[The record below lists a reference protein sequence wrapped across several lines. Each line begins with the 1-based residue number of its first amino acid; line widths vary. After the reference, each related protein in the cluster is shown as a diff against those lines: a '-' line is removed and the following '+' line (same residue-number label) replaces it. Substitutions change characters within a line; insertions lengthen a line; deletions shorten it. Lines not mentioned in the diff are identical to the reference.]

1 MNIFDKN
8 NSLIDSSSFSELK
21 LKGQIFSDRL
31 HKHLYATD
39 ASVYREIPQ
48 AIAYPKDSSDVIKLI
63 KFAKAKCTNLIFRTA
78 GTSLAG
84 QCVGNGILVDVSKYF
99 TKISNF
105 NEKRKTVT
113 VQPGVIRD
121 DLNAFLRPYNLQF
134 GPNTSTSNRCMI
146 GGMIGNNSS
155 GTTSIKY
162 GVTRDKVESLSCIL
176 DDGSRIQLQ
185 PLTKNQFQEKLK
197 LNSREGDLYRK
208 MHELLSDKSLQKAVK
223 NDFPKPEIHRRNTG
237 YALDALLESELY
249 SESNQQFNLAKLI
262 CGSEG
267 TLAFVES
274 ITLNLDALPPEHSVM
289 VVAHFQTITDC
300 LNAVKPVMQLPLFTC
315 EMMDKTILDCTKSS
329 LKYKDYRFFLN
340 GDPQAILMLELRSN
354 TKESLKDLKLK
365 LQRVLKTETNSYF
378 DSVVHA
384 EAIFKVLEL
393 RKAGL
398 GLLANISKDTKA
410 VACIEDTAVTLD
422 DFSQYMTDFELIM
435 RKFKQSAV
443 YYAHAG
449 AGELHLR
456 PRLNLKTTQGV
467 ADFKAITAEVAHLVK
482 SYKGSFSGEHGDG
495 IVRSNF
501 IELLVGSKC
510 YEALKSVKNIFDSEQ
525 IFNPGKIINP
535 KPIDKNL
542 RYEAGRV
549 EPDLDTILDFSP
561 EGGILKAAENCNGSG
576 DCRVSTQANQAM
588 CPSYQATT
596 NEKDTTRARANA
608 LREFLT
614 HPKNP
619 KNAFNQTELKQVF
632 DLCISCKACKKECP
646 SNVDVAS
653 FKAEFLQ
660 HYYQNNSRPL
670 ADYLLAN
677 LLLFYK
683 YLPPKFYNFIVNN
696 KYSLSILKHISKIH
710 NQRSLPNLSKQ
721 SLQKHIKNNFSQL
734 TSAKT
739 PQKTVYF
746 FVDEFTNFLD
756 ASIGKDAINLLSKLN
771 YNVKLIQNIESGR
784 ALISKGFLKRAKKIA
799 SDNVKFLSELIS
811 AETPLLGIEPSA
823 ILSFRDEYLRLNNHD
838 QASTELAQ
846 HTYLIEE
853 FLANEFKLGNISSS
867 QFTSDSVRLKIHTH
881 CHQKAL
887 SNSKFTFDVLNIPE
901 NYHPT
906 LITSGCCGMAGS
918 FGYEKEHYE
927 TSQSIGE
934 LFLFPSIRK
943 TPKETIIVANGTSC
957 RHQIKDALQ
966 RSAKHPVSVLY
977 EALIDC

>member
-1 MNIFDKN
+1 MNIFDKII
-8 NSLIDSSSFSELK
+8 SLIESYSFSELK
-21 LKGQIFSDRL
+21 LKGQLFTDRL

-63 KFAKAKCTNLIFRTA
+63 NFAKTKHTNLIFRTA

-84 QCVGNGILVDVSKYF
+84 QCVGNGIIVDVSKYF
-99 TKISNF
+99 TKIIDF
-105 NEKRKTVT
+105 NEKKKTIT

-146 GGMIGNNSS
+146 GGMVGNNSS

-162 GVTRDKVESLSCIL
+162 GVTRDKVEALSCIL
-176 DDGSRIQLQ
+176 DDGSRIELKS
-185 PLTKNQFQEKLK
+185 LTKHQFQEKLK
-197 LNSREGDLYRK
+197 LNSREGDLYRRI
-208 MHELLSDKSLQKAVK
+208 HQLLSNESLQKAVK
-223 NDFPKPEIHRRNTG
+223 DNFPKPEIHRRNTG
-237 YALDALLESELY
+237 YALDALLETELY
-249 SESNQQFNLAKLI
+249 SESSQQFNLAKLI

-267 TLAFVES
+267 TLAFIES
-274 ITLNLDALPPEHSVM
+274 ITLNLDQLPPKHSVM
-289 VVAHFQTITDC
+289 IVAHFNTIIDC
-300 LNAVKPVMQLPLFTC
+300 LNAVKPVMDLPLYTC

-329 LKYKDYRFFLN
+329 LKYKDYRFFLK
-340 GDPQAILMLELRSN
+340 GDPKAILMMELRSD
-354 TKESLKDLKLK
+354 TLERLKQLKLE
-365 LQRVLKTETNSYF
+365 LFEILKTKTNSYYN
-378 DSVVHA
+378 SLVN
-384 EAIFKVLEL
+384 EASIFKVLEL

-410 VACIEDTAVTLD
+410 VACIEDTAVSLEDFAQYMD
-422 DFSQYMTDFELIM
+422 DFESIM
-435 RKFKQSAV
+435 KRFKQSAV

-456 PRLNLKTTQGV
+456 PRLNLKTSQGV
-467 ADFKAITAEVAHLVK
+467 ADFKAITHEVAHLVK
-482 SYKGSFSGEHGDG
+482 AYKGSFSGEHGDG

-501 IELLVGSKC
+501 TELLVGDVC
-510 YEALKSVKNIFDSEQ
+510 YLAFNSLKTIFDSDQ
-525 IFNPGKIINP
+525 VFNPGKIVNP

-542 RYEAGRV
+542 RYKTERT
-549 EPDLDTILDFSP
+549 EPDFDTILDFSP

-614 HPKNP
+614 HPTP
-619 KNAFNQTELKQVF
+619 SKNAFNQTELKQVF
-632 DLCISCKACKKECP
+632 DLCVSCKACKKECP

-660 HYYQNNSRPL
+660 HYYKSNSRPL

-677 LLLFYK
+677 LSLFYK
-683 YLPPKFYNFIVNN
+683 YLPPTFYNAIVKN
-696 KYSLSILKHISKIH
+696 KYLSLGLKSISKIH
-710 NQRSLPNLSKQ
+710 VKRNLPELSKQ
-721 SLQKHIKNNFSQL
+721 SLHTIIKNNFNTLS
-734 TSAKT
+734 SKKT
-739 PQKTVYF
+739 TQKTVYLF
-746 FVDEFTNFLD
+746 IDEFTNFID
-756 ASIGKDAINLLSKLN
+756 ASIGEDAINLLRKLN
-771 YNVKLIQNIESGR
+771 YDVKFVQQLESGR
-784 ALISKGFLKRAKKIA
+784 ALISKGFLNRAQKIA
-799 SDNVKFLSELIS
+799 KSNVKLLSEIIS
-811 AETPLLGIEPSA
+811 AETPLIGIEPSA
-823 ILSFRDEYLRLNNHD
+823 ILSFRDEYLRLNHHN
-838 QASTELAQ
+838 QASTELAK

-853 FLANEFKLGNISSS
+853 FIANEFKLGHIKSS
-867 QFTSDSVRLKIHTH
+867 QFTSNSLRLKIHTH

-887 SNSKFTFDVLNIPE
+887 SNSKFTFDVLNIPK
-901 NYHPT
+901 NYQPT

-918 FGYEKEHYE
+918 FGYEKEHFQV
-927 TSQSIGE
+927 SQAMGE

-943 TPKETIIVANGTSC
+943 TSTNTIIVANGTSC

-966 RSAKHPVSVLY
+966 RTAKHPVSVLY